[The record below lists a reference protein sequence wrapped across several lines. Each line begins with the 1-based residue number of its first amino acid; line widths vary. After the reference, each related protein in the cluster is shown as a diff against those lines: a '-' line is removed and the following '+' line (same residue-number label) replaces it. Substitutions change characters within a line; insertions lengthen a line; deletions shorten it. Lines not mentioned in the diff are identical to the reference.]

1 MAYTSQQKQKI
12 EFLHTKG
19 LSGRKIAAELGL
31 SKSGVNYA
39 LGQMEVEGYSAPK
52 ISKVKPKVKNTLTQ
66 GKKILVIPD
75 VQAKPCHDFS
85 YLRKLGQYIV
95 EKKPD
100 TIICLGDF
108 SDMPSL
114 SSYDVGKK
122 SFEGRR
128 YKSDIAASKEAM
140 RALLSPLNRYKSK
153 STDYSPKMIM
163 LYGNHEHRINRAVND
178 DPKLDGVLSLAD
190 LEYENFGWTTIP
202 FLEVYVEEGVA
213 FSHYFTTG
221 LAGRPA
227 STAAAQLN
235 KKHMSCI
242 AGHQQGLQIATA
254 YRADGQS
261 ITSIIAG
268 SFYEHDEDYMSP
280 QGNKHWRGVL
290 MLHEVKD
297 GAFDLMPVSLSYLN
311 KKYA

>member
-1 MAYTSQQKQKI
+1 MYTAEQKQQI
-12 EFLHTKG
+12 ESMHNAG
-19 LSGRKIAAELGL
+19 MSGRKIADALGI
-31 SKSGVNYA
+31 SKSGVNYY
-39 LGQMEVEGYSAPK
+39 LGQLEVEGYSGR
-52 ISKVKPKVKNTLTQ
+52 KPKKAEPKAKSISTQ

-75 VQAKPCHDFS
+75 VQAKPGHDFA

-108 SDMPSL
+108 ADMPSL

-122 SFEGRR
+122 IFEGRR
-128 YKSDIAASKEAM
+128 YKSDIVASKTAM
-140 RALLSPLNRYKSK
+140 QTLLAPLDAYKSDNK
-153 STDYSPKMIM
+153 AYNPKMVM

-178 DPKLDGVLSLAD
+178 DPKLDGVLSLDD
-190 LEYENFGWTTIP
+190 LEYEKFGWITVP
-202 FLEVYVEEGVA
+202 FLEVHVEEGVA

-227 STAAAQLN
+227 STASAQLN

-254 YRADGQS
+254 YRADGQP

-268 SFYEHDEDYMSP
+268 SFYEHNEDYMSP

-297 GAFDLMPVSLSYLN
+297 GAFDLMPVSLNYLN
-311 KKYA
+311 KKYE